1 MGKYSEQFKLTVVK
15 AYLEGTEGYRK
26 VASRF
31 SIDFSLLRRW
41 VASYKQQGHISPRK
55 PRLRYSDAF
64 KLSVLE
70 HKREHGL
77 SLRQTA
83 AHFGIGQPVQI
94 GIWEQQH
101 YSNGPVPSVQ
111 TRRKPA
117 AMPKRPYPIKPVTDD
132 DTQKTRDQLMAELE
146 YLRMEN
152 ACLKKL
158 EELKE
163 QKRRQLKSPDRQNAE
178 GSVSALRFAEAVRS
192 CAQHVLLPGSG
203 ALSSRP

>member
-15 AYLEGTEGYRK
+15 AYLEGIEGYRK

-41 VASYKQQGHISPRK
+41 VASYKQQGHISPHK
-55 PRLRYSDAF
+55 PRLRYSEAF

-111 TRRKPA
+111 TRRKPV
-117 AMPKRPYPIKPVTDD
+117 AMPKKPYPIKPVADG

-163 QKRRQLKSPDRQNAE
+163 QKRRQLKKP
-178 GSVSALRFAEAVRS
+178 
-192 CAQHVLLPGSG
+192 
-203 ALSSRP
+203 